1 MSRIKICGL
10 TTQKDIEIVN
20 KYKPDYIGFVFSKSP
35 RQVNFDK
42 AQALKN
48 NLDRSIYSIGVFVN
62 EPVELIEKLW
72 RCRII
77 DMIQLHGDEDDEYI
91 KRLKMLVKCK
101 IIKAVRVKNSDQ
113 ILNEEQKKCDFL
125 LLDAYDKNAYG
136 GNGKKFNWDLIP
148 NELVKPYFLA
158 GGLNIDNVTK
168 AIKTL
173 NPFCVDVSSSVETNG
188 IKDEEKIK
196 KIIKKVRSVD

>member
-62 EPVELIEKLW
+62 EAVELIEKLW